1 MKQMILKY
9 FNHLLGAL
17 ILGLMLASCVK
28 SDYVNRDPSKD
39 AQIYSFTITSQN
51 DSNSYFSESK
61 FSIDQI
67 NGRIFNRDSLPYLFN
82 VDSISVSIGG
92 GSNSG
97 FSNIEVKLRDADS
110 TYSWNGKD
118 SIALHRLKSIET
130 TAEDGKSKI
139 KYEISIN
146 IHQQDP
152 YIFNWTKIDENY
164 ISSSVDEQKTVS
176 FKNKFITYYN
186 IGGDIRAAS
195 SSEGASWSNHVVTGL
210 PVGAKVSSI
219 IAAMHHQESM
229 LYCVDDNGKL
239 YHSDNGIEWTQI
251 SSDFPIYA
259 IYGELP
265 FVTGEHAI
273 LLAVEHGGEVKF
285 ASTDDFVTYNVLNGL
300 KEDMP
305 IMDFSSISIK
315 NPKEYASKYIIVC
328 SGVDMDDSVNKKLWI
343 LQMKDGEIATIA
355 EKMSMNSAEGRL
367 FLYDDNVYMFV
378 PEMVTDEDNK
388 VSYVNKFYFSANYGL
403 TWKWGGENQT
413 VDEDFLYRTKA
424 SVITDAD
431 NFMWIFGGES
441 RSDEQIV
448 DVWRGR
454 LNKLAK

>member
-17 ILGLMLASCVK
+17 ILGLMLASCIK
-28 SDYVNRDPSKD
+28 SDYVDRDPSKD

-219 IAAMHHQESM
+219 NLS
-229 LYCVDDNGKL
+229 CC
-239 YHSDNGIEWTQI
+239 
-251 SSDFPIYA
+251 
-259 IYGELP
+259 
-265 FVTGEHAI
+265 
-273 LLAVEHGGEVKF
+273 LL
-285 ASTDDFVTYNVLNGL
+285 
-300 KEDMP
+300 
-305 IMDFSSISIK
+305 
-315 NPKEYASKYIIVC
+315 
-328 SGVDMDDSVNKKLWI
+328 
-343 LQMKDGEIATIA
+343 
-355 EKMSMNSAEGRL
+355 
-367 FLYDDNVYMFV
+367 
-378 PEMVTDEDNK
+378 
-388 VSYVNKFYFSANYGL
+388 
-403 TWKWGGENQT
+403 
-413 VDEDFLYRTKA
+413 
-424 SVITDAD
+424 
-431 NFMWIFGGES
+431 
-441 RSDEQIV
+441 
-448 DVWRGR
+448 
-454 LNKLAK
+454 